1 MILPNA
7 DHDGPQVPALG
18 LGCSRLGSIM
28 GASKREAEEIIAQAV
43 DLGITFFD
51 TASSYG
57 QGDSERI
64 LGRIVG
70 ENDKICIT
78 TKVGKLVPLRARVL
92 QPVKG
97 VVRMLA
103 RHSNKAGTAV
113 KQSRGGTLPVCFDN
127 SFLERELDSS
137 RRRLGLSCIPMVM
150 LHSPSAAVLLRGD
163 AVGFLDNARGR
174 GTLQV
179 VGAAVDNIEA
189 AEATLGDPRITA
201 VQVPFYENDD
211 VMAEWAIRAKEAGKL
226 VVARE
231 IFHGI
236 QSVPDASNHI
246 RRNLQRV
253 FSSEGVSVSLVGTT
267 KSTHLSEIMAIAE
280 AGSRIV
286 VSST

>member
-1 MILPNA
+1 
-7 DHDGPQVPALG
+7 
-18 LGCSRLGSIM
+18 M
-28 GASKREAEEIIAQAV
+28 GASKREAEEVIAQAV
-43 DLGITFFD
+43 DLGVTFFD

-70 ENDKICIT
+70 ANDKVCIT
-78 TKVGKLVPLRARVL
+78 TKIGKLVPLRARVL

-97 VVRMLA
+97 IVRMLA
-103 RHSNKAGTAV
+103 RYSNKAGTSV
-113 KQSRGGTLPVCFDN
+113 KQSRGGTLPVCFET

-163 AVGFLDNARGR
+163 AVDFLEKARGR

-179 VGAAVDNIEA
+179 VGVAVDDIEA
-189 AEATLGDPRITA
+189 AEATLRDTRITA
-201 VQVPFYENDD
+201 VQVPFYENDE
-211 VMAEWAIRAKEAGKL
+211 VMAEWAVRAKDAGKL

-236 QSVPDASNHI
+236 QSVPDASSHI

-267 KSTHLSEIMAIAE
+267 KPEHLSEIMAIAQ
-280 AGSRIV
+280 AG
-286 VSST
+286 